1 MKREIAIKAAMDAA
15 TVMQRAVLAGDLGS
29 KADHAAMYWW
39 QAENR
44 VLPDKEH
51 AQLLETVPG
60 KLFDYC
66 VSRDP
71 NPDTLFSYSCQL
83 QGADP
88 AGREPDFGYAAFIQ
102 MVKLLA
108 PLVER
113 EAEPAPEVQ
122 PTGAPQPR
130 QLRQRGRADKR
141 ISGPAANPP
150 QAEKPASGKAS
161 KGSKKD

>member
-1 MKREIAIKAAMDAA
+1 MKRETAIKAAMNAAARMQQAVLMGELGIDVGDAA
-15 TVMQRAVLAGDLGS
+15 WR
-29 KADHAAMYWW
+29 WW

-44 VLPDKEH
+44 VLPDKEVFDLH
-51 AQLLETVPG
+51 DAIAG

-108 PLVER
+108 PLVEG

-150 QAEKPASGKAS
+150 QAEKPASGKAG